1 MQHRESNFLHLI
13 EKYKA
18 IVYKIAN
25 LYAQN
30 TEDRKDLFQEMML
43 SLWKAYP
50 NFKGNAKVSTWIYKV
65 SLNTAITNY
74 RKEKKR
80 PIYEPIFN
88 LPREVQGEKGNN
100 ERVEQINFLYQAIEN
115 LNKADKAIIF
125 LYLEEKSYQEI
136 SQIMGISS
144 ASTGMKIKR
153 IKEKLAKSFTKIRP

>member
-1 MQHRESNFLHLI
+1 MQQKEREFLHLI

-30 TEDRKDLFQEMML
+30 AEDRKDLFQEIML

-50 NFKGNAKVSTWIYKV
+50 TFKGNAKVSTWIYRV

-74 RKEKKR
+74 RKVQKR
-80 PIYEPIFN
+80 PVYEPIFN
-88 LPREVQGEKGNN
+88 LPEIKVEEVNHAQ
-100 ERVEQINFLYQAIEN
+100 VEQLNVLYQAIET
-115 LNKADKAIIF
+115 LNKIDKAIIF

-136 SQIMGISS
+136 SQIMGITS
-144 ASTGMKIKR
+144 ANAGMRIKR
-153 IKEKLAKSFTKIRP
+153 IKKKLAKKLTKIKP